1 MSYNNTLDISLNYQE
16 EVDNIIINRL
26 KKLNIESPTIEN
38 NKKSYYLPKIKN
50 RFTKKWF
57 PNTTGRDM
65 PMTSRFGIE
74 NNRFNTFLIKS
85 PIKFS
90 NLSPSIK
97 LPKLKY
103 PVNLPKI
110 KSPIKFTKTKLKSP
124 IKFPKII

>member
-1 MSYNNTLDISLNYQE
+1 MSYNNNLDISLNYE
-16 EVDNIIINRL
+16 DEVDDIINNRL
-26 KKLNIESPTIEN
+26 EKLNIESPTIKD

-50 RFTKKWF
+50 KFVKKWF
-57 PNTTGRDM
+57 PNSTGRDM

-85 PIKFS
+85 PIK
-90 NLSPSIK
+90 

-103 PVNLPKI
+103 TINLPKI
-110 KSPIKFTKTKLKSP
+110 KSPIKIPKIKSP